1 MFARSKIYRKLV
13 NKQSPILLAGTLL
26 VLSSPVFS
34 DTPVSL
40 VGVVSPT
47 EISGFAGTKF
57 KIGNSEGTRAL
68 YGVWS
73 VERNNKPCYI
83 ASMTENVNNSDDD
96 HGALKDLCG
105 AKAKS
110 SEMKAQFGD
119 AGFAKRTFVRALRV
133 CTNNDGT
140 RVKGLQIR
148 GRKIDTNGNVSDLPT
163 RYPDSSGS
171 SGLSALVDLNA
182 PSDDRPNCNGNWK
195 KWAQCPEGQIAT
207 ALYAHFSA
215 GSKPR
220 NLTGIALLC
229 RAVSSDG

>member
-1 MFARSKIYRKLV
+1 
-13 NKQSPILLAGTLL
+13 LLAGTLL

-34 DTPVSL
+34 DTAVSF
-40 VGVVSPT
+40 VGAARPT
-47 EISGFAGTKF
+47 ELSGFAGTTF
-57 KIGNSEGTRAL
+57 RIGNPEGTRAL

-73 VERNNKPCYI
+73 VERNDKPCYI

-96 HGALKDLCG
+96 LGALKDLCG

-110 SEMKAQFGD
+110 STMKVQFSD
-119 AGFAKRTFVRALRV
+119 TKFAKRTFVRALRV
-133 CTNNDGT
+133 CTNNNGT
-140 RVKGLQIR
+140 RVKGLQVR
-148 GRKIDTNGNVSDLPT
+148 GRKIDTNGNMSDLPA

-171 SGLSALVDLNA
+171 SGLTPLVDLNA
-182 PSDDRPNCNGNWK
+182 PLDDRPNCNGNWK
-195 KWAQCPEGQIAT
+195 KWAKCPGGQIAT